1 MTTRHLSEARE
12 IPATQAGPLTERD
25 GTGWVRAAAVGG
37 LAFFGLFIAFASL
50 TSNTPAATDTRQEV
64 FDYLVQ
70 HHDRLQ
76 LAAALYGLAMP
87 AALLF
92 LSGLFAALRSAE
104 GGRPRMA
111 TAAQSGGIL
120 AAAAT
125 VTGAL
130 VLGTTATRFLDLG
143 PAGTRVFWTM
153 FLLSIG
159 ATLTG
164 EALMIG
170 STGVIGLRSGT
181 FSRWFVISSVVLAL
195 ASCVGVFT
203 IGYTGAGIQAVAGVT
218 AVLNAVWI
226 LLASLSLWR
235 RPEMAGDPAYRRAG
249 EGR

>member
-1 MTTRHLSEARE
+1 L
-12 IPATQAGPLTERD
+12 
-25 GTGWVRAAAVGG
+25 V
-37 LAFFGLFIAFASL
+37 FFGLFIAFGSL
-50 TSNTPAATDTRQEV
+50 TSNSPAATDTRQEI
-64 FDYLVQ
+64 FTYLAQ

-76 LAAALYGLAMP
+76 LAAGLYGLAMP

-92 LSGLFAALRSAE
+92 LAGLYAALTSAE
-104 GGRPRMA
+104 GGRPRVA
-111 TAAQSGGIL
+111 VAALAGGVL

-159 ATLTG
+159 ATLAG

-170 STGVIGLRSGT
+170 STAAVGLRSAT
-181 FSRWFVISSVVLAL
+181 FARWFLIASAVLAL
-195 ASCVGVFT
+195 ASVVGVFT

-226 LLASLSLWR
+226 LLASLYLWR
-235 RPEMAGDPAYRRAG
+235 RPELAGRGSLPRR
-249 EGR
+249 